1 MLFYTAHVGNGIQY
15 LSFLSLSM
23 LVWEPNKKGQD
34 MPGGVWGGGGGG
46 GGESQWE

>member
-1 MLFYTAHVGNGIQY
+1 MLFYTAHVGNAIQY